1 MSRLSLRRLGALI
14 CVGIAGVYALIGLEI
29 VTVATAGDAEVDIAV
44 FGFGAAAIF
53 LVGAVLLLTVDRK
66 PVWVVG
72 AALQVMVIAMYVAV
86 GSDRTPSFEAWGL
99 GLRVPQLVLL
109 GILVTLV
116 VRPAQVAAGD
126 PAIEPAIDPAVVED
140 FLAQRRLAVVG
151 ATDESSNF
159 GRTIY
164 RELRDRGYEVSAVSS
179 SAIEVADDPAYP
191 SLAELPGPV
200 DGVVVMVHRDR
211 AVPVVREAI
220 ELGVPRVWLFKGVG
234 GAGSTSP
241 EAVELCRDAGVS
253 VVPGACPLMFLA
265 PVAAVHR
272 IHRGVRHL
280 NGSLGRTA

>member
-1 MSRLSLRRLGALI
+1 MSRLSLRWLGALI
-14 CVGIAGVYALIGLEI
+14 CAGVAGVYALIGLEV
-29 VTVATAGDAEVDIAV
+29 VTVAEESEAGGDIAV

-72 AALQVMVIAMYVAV
+72 AVLQVMIIAMYFAV
-86 GSDRTPSFEAWGL
+86 GGDRTPSFEAWGL
-99 GLRVPQLVLL
+99 GLRVPQLALL
-109 GILVTLV
+109 AILVALV
-116 VRPAQVAAGD
+116 LRPARSSAGEGAVAPD
-126 PAIEPAIDPAVVED
+126 VVED
-140 FLAQRRLAVVG
+140 FLAQRRLVVVG

-164 RELRDRGYEVSAVSS
+164 RELRDRGYEATAVSS
-179 SAIEVADDPAYP
+179 SADEVAGDRTYP
-191 SLAELPGPV
+191 DLAAVPGPI

-220 ELGVPRVWLFKGVG
+220 ELGIPRVWLFKGVG

-241 EAVELCRDAGVS
+241 EAVELCRSNGVA
-253 VVPGACPLMFLA
+253 VVPGACPLMFLS

-272 IHRGVRHL
+272 IHRGARHL
-280 NGSLGRTA
+280 NGSLARTA